1 MMTSVTRSCFTTQ
14 HQISKTKTIV
24 YKTKT
29 DFLVSD
35 RSCPKTDGL
44 GPHHWYLWLSM
55 SCFIGYRGK
64 ALACVRSH
72 FVSVF
77 CYYLKKLR
85 ALTQFFYPITTSL
98 TIFIGSRHVSL
109 LEVRRCEFFSAMCIY
124 FYRYL
129 SIRRYVCVASSM
141 WKIKR

>member
-44 GPHHWYLWLSM
+44 GPHHWYLWLNM

-85 ALTQFFYPITTSL
+85 ALTQFFLPNYNEPNYFYWVTPCLAARSQTMRVFFGNVYLFLS
-98 TIFIGSRHVSL
+98 IFINP
-109 LEVRRCEFFSAMCIY
+109 
-124 FYRYL
+124 
-129 SIRRYVCVASSM
+129 
-141 WKIKR
+141 

>member
-98 TIFIGSRHVSL
+98 TFYWVTPCLAARSQTMRV
-109 LEVRRCEFFSAMCIY
+109 FSAMCIY